1 MLSRTCMQDTSQIQD
16 ISKINEKLRDE
27 RDDLQMKLEQLSRT
41 YETCVAEISRER
53 AQMQGHNRH
62 HNKLLVAKLT
72 FILLE
77 DMF

>member
-1 MLSRTCMQDTSQIQD
+1 MQDTSQIQD

-53 AQMQGHNRH
+53 AQM
-62 HNKLLVAKLT
+62 
-72 FILLE
+72 
-77 DMF
+77 